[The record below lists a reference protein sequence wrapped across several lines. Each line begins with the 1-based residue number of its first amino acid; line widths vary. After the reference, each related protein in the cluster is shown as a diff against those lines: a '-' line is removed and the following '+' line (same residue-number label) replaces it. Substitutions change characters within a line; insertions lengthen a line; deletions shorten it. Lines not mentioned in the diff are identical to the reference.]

1 MGVIDVAAAQKQKFQ
16 QLFENVTKKKYIH
29 EAVLLVENA
38 DGDVSYR
45 FGYGGKDVDTPFI
58 MASIT
63 KMFTT
68 SCIFILAEKGKLSLD
83 DKISTILEKEI
94 VQNLHVYKGQDYSD
108 RLAISHLLCH
118 TSGLRDVFE
127 EGNTKSRVQAIND
140 GGLFLDFHE
149 LIVKTKEIK
158 PHFAPGMG
166 KRAHYA
172 NINFGILGEI
182 IERVADA
189 PLKDVFKRFI
199 FDPLGLE
206 QTYLPTD
213 EHDVIPNLYYKDT
226 VMHRPEFTKV
236 GTVGASGGCISTA
249 RDLMVFIKA
258 FFQGKLFSE
267 AILREHQVSN
277 RLQLPMTPIRYG
289 AGYMRIP
296 LSGLS
301 TFFMGQGELVGHSGS
316 TGSLAF
322 YYPNQEMFFVGDVN
336 QTMSPAIPVRL
347 AMQLAMSMRS

>member
-1 MGVIDVAAAQKQKFQ
+1 MAAAQKQKFQ
-16 QLFENVTKKKYIH
+16 KIFKNVTKKKHIH

-38 DGDVSYR
+38 DGDESYS
-45 FGYGGKDVDTPFI
+45 FGYGGKDVDTPFV

-63 KMFTT
+63 KLFTT
-68 SCIFILAEKGKLSLD
+68 SCIFILMERGKLSLD
-83 DKISTILEKEI
+83 DEVSNILEEDI
-94 VQNLHVYKGQDYSD
+94 IQNLHVYKGQDYSD
-108 RLAISHLLCH
+108 RLTISHLLCH

-127 EGNTKSRVQAIND
+127 EGHIKSRVQAIND

-149 LIVKTKEIK
+149 IIVKTKEIK
-158 PHFAPGMG
+158 PHFAPGTG

-182 IERVADA
+182 IEKVTDSS
-189 PLKDVFKRFI
+189 LKDVFKRFI

-206 QTYLPTD
+206 NTYLPTE
-213 EHDVIPNLYYKDT
+213 EHDVVPKIYYKDT
-226 VMHRPEFTKV
+226 ALHSPQFAKV
-236 GTVGASGGCISTA
+236 KSIGASGGCISTA

-258 FFQGKLFSE
+258 FFKGQLFSE
-267 AILREHQVSN
+267 AIFHKLQASN

-296 LSGLS
+296 MNGLT
-301 TFFMGQGELVGHSGS
+301 TFFMGEGELIGHSGS

-322 YYPNQEMFFVGDVN
+322 YYPNKDMFFVGDVN
-336 QTMSPAIPVRL
+336 QMMNPAIPVRL
-347 AMQLAMSMRS
+347 ALQLALSMKS